1 MKKKVLGM
9 LLAAAMI
16 TSSLTGC
23 GGNGG
28 TENTGSDSADSEVDA
43 GDESVDRGEPTLTT
57 DSVGYDD
64 ATIEISWLVQEG
76 FDTTNE
82 AVAEYQKEK
91 AIQFVKEHPEVR
103 IKVTAAGSQYNDAM
117 AKLLTQAA
125 TGTAP
130 DVAVIDSFY
139 LPQYYD
145 YLQPVDDVL
154 EENGI
159 SLDSWFPFAQ
169 EVMRPEDEI
178 LAMWYDTDV
187 RALYYRKDLVETPPA
202 TWDELFETM
211 GELKDNGYSFL
222 YPAGKNE
229 TTSCDILPWFWSQG
243 GELLDDTGK
252 PIFNEGD
259 NKEAMLNTFNFL
271 KETIDSGIT
280 PERVT
285 SYMQD
290 GDMIEDIAAGNVAMF
305 VGGSW
310 LATQIG
316 AVIGQDTFNEMYGI
330 ANIPCMGEE
339 TSTCCGGW
347 TYGIFTQDDTK
358 RKLAAQFIID
368 MFIGDEGNVGYTT
381 ASGNLPCRETSYDL
395 SDRFKEDP
403 NAMAF
408 REIFANGH
416 VRPAD
421 TLYTFFSNEFQV
433 AIADVINGSKM
444 PEQAL
449 EDMAASVD
457 AEYAKQ
463 QE

>member
-1 MKKKVLGM
+1 MKKRMLSMVLATAMMTTTMAGAGVTV
-9 LLAAAMI
+9 LA
-16 TSSLTGC
+16 
-23 GGNGG
+23 
-28 TENTGSDSADSEVDA
+28 EDK
-43 GDESVDRGEPTLTT
+43 GEPTLTT
-57 DSVGYDD
+57 DGVGYDD
-64 ATIEISWLVQEG
+64 ATVEISWLVQEG
-76 FDTTNE
+76 FDTTNQP
-82 AVAEYQKEK
+82 VAEYQKER

-103 IKVTAAGSQYNDAM
+103 ITLTAAGSQYNDAM

-145 YLQPVDDVL
+145 YLQPIGDVL
-154 EENGI
+154 EENNI

-169 EVMRPEDEI
+169 ELMKPEDDV

-187 RALYYRKDLVETPPA
+187 RALYYRKDLMETPP
-202 TWDELFETM
+202 TSWDELFEVM
-211 GELKDNGYSFL
+211 EPLKEQGYSFL

-229 TTSCDILPWFWSQG
+229 TTSCDILPWFWAQG

-252 PIFNEGD
+252 PVFNEGE
-259 NKEAMLNTFNFL
+259 NKEAMLETFNFL
-271 KETIDSGIT
+271 KKTIDTGIT
-280 PERVT
+280 PQRVT
-285 SYMQD
+285 SFMTD
-290 GDMIEDIAAGNVAMF
+290 GDMIEDIASGNVAMF

-316 AVIGQDTFNEMYGI
+316 AVLGQDTFNEMYGI
-330 ANIPCMGEE
+330 ADIPCLTSDS

-347 TYGIFTQDDTK
+347 TYGIFTQDETK
-358 RKLAAQFIID
+358 RKLAAQFIVD
-368 MFIGDEGNVGYTT
+368 MFIGDEGNVAYTT

-408 REIFANGH
+408 RDVFQNGH
-416 VRPAD
+416 VRPAFAI
-421 TLYTFFSNEFQV
+421 YTYFSNEFQV
-433 AIADVINGSKM
+433 AIADVINGSKT

-449 EDMAASVD
+449 EDLAVSVD

-463 QE
+463 S

>member
-1 MKKKVLGM
+1 MKKRTLSLILATTM
-9 LLAAAMI
+9 LATTASGA
-16 TSSLTGC
+16 
-23 GGNGG
+23 GG
-28 TENTGSDSADSEVDA
+28 TVFAEEK
-43 GDESVDRGEPTLTT
+43 GEPTLTT
-57 DSVGYDD
+57 DGVGYDD

-76 FDTTNE
+76 FDTANQP
-82 AVAEYQKEK
+82 VAEYQKAR
-91 AIQFVKEHPEVR
+91 AIEFVKEHPEVR
-103 IKVTAAGSQYNDAM
+103 ITLTAAGTQYNDAM

-154 EENGI
+154 EENNI

-169 EVMRPEDEI
+169 NLMKPEDKT

-187 RALYYRKDLVETPPA
+187 RALYYRKDLVETPP
-202 TWDELFETM
+202 TSWDELFGTMET
-211 GELKDNGYSFL
+211 LKEQGYSFL

-229 TTSCDILPWFWSQG
+229 TTSCDILPWFWAQG
-243 GELLDDTGK
+243 GELLDDDGK
-252 PIFNEGD
+252 PVFNEGE
-259 NKEAMLNTFNFL
+259 NREAMLSTFEFL
-271 KETIDSGIT
+271 KKTIDTGIT
-280 PERVT
+280 PQRVT
-285 SYMQD
+285 SFMTD
-290 GDMIEDIAAGNVAMF
+290 GDMIEDIASGNVAMF

-316 AVIGQDTFNEMYGI
+316 AVIGQDAFNEMYGI
-330 ANIPCMGEE
+330 TNIPCLTSDS

-347 TYGIFTQDDTK
+347 TYGVFTQDETK

-368 MFIGDEGNVGYTT
+368 MFIGDKGNVEYTT

-408 REIFANGH
+408 KEVFQNGH
-416 VRPAD
+416 VRPAK
-421 TLYTFFSNEFQV
+421 TLYTFLSNEFQV
-433 AIADVINGSKM
+433 AIADVINGSKT
-444 PEQAL
+444 PEEAL
-449 EDMAASVD
+449 ETMSNNVN
-457 AEYAKQ
+457 AEYEKQ
-463 QE
+463 Q